1 MHQKYRLNTRENFV
15 YNDKGNLTIKDKA
28 KLHAWKEHYQRLLN
42 VEFLWDKNSL
52 NNSAAVEGPAIF
64 VTGNMMTDAII
75 TMKQGKTGGP
85 SGVIVEMIKTCGW
98 ETVTGISKLVNQII
112 YEEIIPENWKDTF
125 IVNSYKGKRLW
136 EL

>member
-1 MHQKYRLNTRENFV
+1 
-15 YNDKGNLTIKDKA
+15 
-28 KLHAWKEHYQRLLN
+28 
-42 VEFLWDKNSL
+42 
-52 NNSAAVEGPAIF
+52 
-64 VTGNMMTDAII
+64 MTDAIK
-75 TMKQGKTGGP
+75 TMKQGETGGP
-85 SGVIVEMIKTCGW
+85 SGVIVEMIKTGGR